1 MRIGFFF
8 ARRRILMGQNG
19 THLSHDLAD
28 KKGMATGTQHFGLAL
43 EQPHTEHSATGAD
56 RAYVAELSVL
66 LSGPSPSATL
76 LRGQICRVAPYFRTA
91 LLTGEP
97 GCGDEA
103 VARSLH
109 GMSPLHDRM
118 FLELTPSEA
127 KLWLSGGTASA
138 SLATA
143 GMIYLPQPERLDRAD
158 QASLLRLLR
167 TRGSHSPRLVAY
179 AEHGLRPLV
188 SGGAFLPELASIVGS
203 LRIAL
208 PPLRDRAGDVPEILA
223 WMLQR
228 VAEGDGEVPP
238 QLTPALL
245 AALLEQNWPQN
256 LDQLQ
261 EVAKRLWEQKSHEL
275 LDEQDLQAALN
286 ALPQKTHDR
295 RAVRMVRLEEVIQ
308 EHIRAVLFACGG
320 NKLRAAEVLGIS
332 RSTLY
337 RMLEVPL
344 QVSSGPALNET
355 MRLAG

>member
-1 MRIGFFF
+1 
-8 ARRRILMGQNG
+8 
-19 THLSHDLAD
+19 
-28 KKGMATGTQHFGLAL
+28 
-43 EQPHTEHSATGAD
+43 
-56 RAYVAELSVL
+56 
-66 LSGPSPSATL
+66 
-76 LRGQICRVAPYFRTA
+76 
-91 LLTGEP
+91 
-97 GCGDEA
+97 
-103 VARSLH
+103 
-109 GMSPLHDRM
+109 MSPLRDRL

-127 KLWLSGGTASA
+127 KLWLSGGSASA

-143 GMIYLPQPERLDRAD
+143 GMIFLPQPERLDRSD

-167 TRGSHSPRLVAY
+167 TRGNHSPRLVAY

-188 SGGAFLPELASIVGS
+188 SAGGFLPELAAIVGS

-208 PPLRDRAGDVPEILA
+208 PPLRDRVEDVPEILA

-228 VAEGDGEVPP
+228 VAEDNGGVPP
-238 QLTPALL
+238 QFTPALL
-245 AALLEQNWPQN
+245 AALPEQSWPQN

-261 EVAKRLWEQKSHEL
+261 EVAKRLWEQKTHEL

-286 ALPQKTHDR
+286 AVPQRTHDR
-295 RAVRMVRLEEVIQ
+295 RAVRMVRLDEVIQ

-320 NKLRAAEVLGIS
+320 NKLRAAEILGIS

-344 QVSSGPALNET
+344 QAPSSPNSLDHP

>member
-1 MRIGFFF
+1 
-8 ARRRILMGQNG
+8 
-19 THLSHDLAD
+19 
-28 KKGMATGTQHFGLAL
+28 MAIGTQHLGLAL
-43 EQPHTEHSATGAD
+43 EPRHTERIATDAD
-56 RAYVAELSVL
+56 LAYVADLSVL
-66 LSGPSPSATL
+66 LSGPSAPATL
-76 LRGQICRVAPYFRTA
+76 LRGQIRRVAPYFRTA

-109 GMSPLHDRM
+109 DMSPLRDRL
-118 FLELTPSEA
+118 FLELTPAEA
-127 KLWLSGGTASA
+127 KLWLSGGSASA

-158 QASLLRLLR
+158 QAALLRLLR
-167 TRGSHSPRLVAY
+167 TRGNHSPRLVAY

-188 SGGAFLPELASIVGS
+188 SAGGFLPELAAIVGS

-208 PPLRDRAGDVPEILA
+208 PPLRDRIEDIPEILA

-228 VAEGDGEVPP
+228 VALDNGGIPP
-238 QLTPALL
+238 ELTPALL
-245 AALLEQNWPQN
+245 AALPTESWSQN

-261 EVAKRLWEQKSHEL
+261 EVAKRLWEQKTHEL

-286 ALPQKTHDR
+286 AVPQRTHDR
-295 RAVRMVRLEEVIQ
+295 RAVRMVRLDEVIQ

-337 RMLEVPL
+337 RMLDVPL
-344 QVSSGPALNET
+344 QAPSSANSQDYP